1 MAWILLRNYRRKI
14 LKKRVTLFA
23 PLSVTIAN
31 RETYLLFL
39 HMRRESLL
47 KKYIGIL
54 VLWVAMAAMAQE
66 SVPDSLAPA
75 GIVFN
80 GVVQDSSFAA
90 GEKLNVEILESGEAL
105 QTTVG
110 TPFSIVLPEDTL
122 WNVCVT
128 NSDTSGAEKEKCY
141 ELIYTGTERSFSQA
155 LGEAFVNDSAAPSSA
170 DALPRPDSLAAE
182 VAQNDSASKESSPD
196 STKPAQEDVNV
207 DDLLAGGD
215 NAKVTELKK
224 VVVQLR
230 RRPKRKPGES
240 VVSAKSIKRM
250 PSLAEADVIK
260 SIQALPGVVASSDF
274 SSKIYVRGGAAD
286 QNLFLFDNAVVYS
299 PVHFFGLFSTFLV
312 EGIDDVQFYKSG
324 FPAQYGN
331 RLSSVLKMDGRA
343 GGQDTVDEWFSKS
356 SIKISTFAA
365 QLHTEGHQ
373 GPARWVV
380 AGRTTY
386 IGYMLD
392 LMNALDI
399 IELDLD
405 YEFTDVQ
412 GTFMYNFTD
421 DTRMKLSF
429 YVGKDRLSFDPLY
442 MDWGNVAIPLGIYHR
457 FNGDWDYNATLAFSE
472 FYQTMKIG
480 DLMSIEMFLYTFAGK
495 QWVNYRGV
503 SNHTFTVGYELE
515 FDHERYQEQ
524 MSTISVADVQEPFH
538 HVGYLQDAWKFA
550 PDYLLQYG
558 LRFNYQTAA
567 EHFGVEPRAS
577 LTINIDDDKTVELY
591 GGYYLQYLNSIVYT
605 DQETLNEFYY
615 PATTTTK
622 GKHIEPASSWLF
634 AAEYSQRG
642 IMDDYD
648 ATVGVYYKTQSNLN
662 TFVSVLDSNDET
674 TSDDFVLADGFG
686 TAEGYSFGYELS
698 LRKDKGW
705 WFGGINWS
713 QSISVMKT
721 DDGTKPYFPSWHQP
735 YALKMDLGINWRGPE
750 DALTRHPTQRDMYV
764 RSSVI
769 MKYSA
774 GMPISEYKG
783 YYMSQDM
790 GHQQYSDEVVVL
802 PGSRN
807 GARQTDYFRIDV
819 KAIDIGRENK
829 WNFSWTI
836 INLTDHKN
844 MFYTFYDTSKNPPEK
859 TEITQFPFLPIML
872 SYEYYF

>member
-1 MAWILLRNYRRKI
+1 
-14 LKKRVTLFA
+14 
-23 PLSVTIAN
+23 
-31 RETYLLFL
+31 
-39 HMRRESLL
+39 MRFLL
-47 KKYIGIL
+47 KVYLFIALIAAL
-54 VLWVAMAAMAQE
+54 AVASFAQE
-66 SVPDSLAPA
+66 TAPDSLASDSLAPK
-75 GIVFN
+75 GILFN
-80 GVVQDSSFAA
+80 GVVQDSSFAE

-122 WNVCVT
+122 WNICVT
-128 NSDTSGAEKEKCY
+128 NSDTAGAEKEKCY
-141 ELIYTGTERSFSQA
+141 ELKYIGAERQFSQA
-155 LGEAFVNDSAAPSSA
+155 LGEAFVDDASMDSVATAGLQNDGSNAVSH
-170 DALPRPDSLAAE
+170 
-182 VAQNDSASKESSPD
+182 DSASVIAQDGHPGAQRRDPEQSASDSSD
-196 STKPAQEDVNV
+196 STKEDVNV
-207 DDLLAGGD
+207 DALLAAGD
-215 NAKVTELKK
+215 NSRVTELKK

-250 PSLAEADVIK
+250 PGLAEADVIK

-365 QLHTEGHQ
+365 QVHTEGHQ
-373 GPARWVV
+373 GPVRWIF

-386 IGYMLD
+386 IGYVLDFCNYIGLLD
-392 LMNALDI
+392 LS
-399 IELDLD
+399 LD
-405 YEFTDVQ
+405 YEFTDLQ
-412 GTFMYNFTD
+412 GTMMYDFSN
-421 DTRMKLSF
+421 DTRFKFS
-429 YVGKDRLSFDPLY
+429 YYIGKDRLSFDPLY
-442 MDWGNVAIPLGIYHR
+442 MDWGNVAIPFGIYHR

-480 DLMSIEMFLYTFAGK
+480 ELMSIEMYLYTFAGK
-495 QWVNYRGV
+495 QWLNYRGI
-503 SNHTFTVGYELE
+503 SNHTLTLGYELE
-515 FDHERYQEQ
+515 YDYERYQEA
-524 MSTISVADVQEPFH
+524 MASISIADIQKPFH
-538 HVGYLQDAWKFA
+538 HVAYVQDAWKLA

-577 LTINIDDDKTVELY
+577 LTVNLDDSKTLEFY

-622 GKHIEPASSWLF
+622 GTHIDPASSWLF

-642 IMDDYD
+642 ILDDYD
-648 ATVGVYYKTQSNLN
+648 ATVGVYYKTQNNLN
-662 TFVSVLDSNDET
+662 TFVMQLDSNEET
-674 TSDDFVLADGFG
+674 TSSDFVMADHFG
-686 TAEGYSFGYELS
+686 TADGYSLGYELS

-713 QSISVMKT
+713 QSISVMRT
-721 DDGTKPYFPSWHQP
+721 NDGTKPYYPSWHQP
-735 YALKMDLGINWRGPE
+735 YALKMDMGINWSGGE
-750 DALTRHPTQRDMYV
+750 DALRKHKKKGRYF

-783 YYMSQDM
+783 YYMSQEL

-807 GARQTDYFRIDV
+807 AGRQSDYFRIDV
-819 KAIDIGRENK
+819 KAIDVGREDS

-836 INLTDHKN
+836 INLTDHEN

-872 SYEYYF
+872 SFEMYF

>member
-1 MAWILLRNYRRKI
+1 M
-14 LKKRVTLFA
+14 KKLIGLIV
-23 PLSVTIAN
+23 
-31 RETYLLFL
+31 FL
-39 HMRRESLL
+39 A
-47 KKYIGIL
+47 
-54 VLWVAMAAMAQE
+54 AMAAMAQE
-66 SVPDSLAPA
+66 SAPDSLAPA

-128 NSDTSGAEKEKCY
+128 NSDTAGAEKEKCY
-141 ELIYTGTERSFSQA
+141 ELVYTGSERSFSQA
-155 LGEAFVNDSAAPSSA
+155 LGEAFAEDSIAPDGRSRMTTAENVTQEPQGGDSVQGGFADSSALRQAQGPDSA
-170 DALPRPDSLAAE
+170 
-182 VAQNDSASKESSPD
+182 NK
-196 STKPAQEDVNV
+196 DVNV
-207 DDLLAGGD
+207 DELLAGGD

-230 RRPKRKPGES
+230 KRPKRKPGES

-365 QLHTEGHQ
+365 QAHTEGHK

-392 LMNALDI
+392 LMNYFDI
-399 IELDLD
+399 IDLNLD

-480 DLMSIEMFLYTFAGK
+480 ELMSIEMFLYTFAGK
-495 QWVNYRGV
+495 QWVNYRGIP
-503 SNHTFTVGYELE
+503 NHTLTVGYELE
-515 FDHERYQEQ
+515 YDYERYREQ
-524 MSTISVADVQEPFH
+524 MSTISVVDIQEPFH

-577 LTINIDDDKTVELY
+577 LTVNIDDDKTVELY

-622 GKHIEPASSWLF
+622 GRHIKPASSWLF

-642 IMDDYD
+642 ILEDYD

-662 TFVSVLDSNDET
+662 TFQAVLDSNEET
-674 TSDDFVLADGFG
+674 TSDDFVVADGFG

-750 DALTRHPTQRDMYV
+750 DALTRHPTQKDMYI
-764 RSSVI
+764 RTSVL

-783 YYMSQDM
+783 YYVSQDI
-790 GHQQYSDEVVVL
+790 GHQQYTDETVVL

-807 GARQTDYFRIDV
+807 GARQTDYFRVDV
-819 KAIDIGRENK
+819 KVIDIGRENK
-829 WNFSWTI
+829 WNFSWTF
-836 INLTDHKN
+836 INVTDHKN

>member
-1 MAWILLRNYRRKI
+1 MKVY
-14 LKKRVTLFA
+14 LF
-23 PLSVTIAN
+23 IA
-31 RETYLLFL
+31 LIAALA
-39 HMRRESLL
+39 
-47 KKYIGIL
+47 
-54 VLWVAMAAMAQE
+54 VASFAQE
-66 SVPDSLAPA
+66 TAPDSLASDSLAPK
-75 GIVFN
+75 GILFN
-80 GVVQDSSFAA
+80 GVVLDSSFAA
-90 GEKLNVEILESGEAL
+90 DEKLNVEILESGEAL

-122 WNVCVT
+122 WNICVT
-128 NSDTSGAEKEKCY
+128 NSDTAGAEKEKCY
-141 ELIYTGTERSFSQA
+141 ELKYIGAERQFSQA
-155 LGEAFVNDSAAPSSA
+155 LGEAFVYDASMDSVAPAGLQNDGSNAVSH
-170 DALPRPDSLAAE
+170 
-182 VAQNDSASKESSPD
+182 DSASVIAQDGHPGAQRRDPEQSASDSSD
-196 STKPAQEDVNV
+196 STKEDVNV
-207 DDLLAGGD
+207 DALLAAGD
-215 NAKVTELKK
+215 NSHVTELKK

-250 PSLAEADVIK
+250 PGLAEADVIK

-365 QLHTEGHQ
+365 QVHTEGHQ
-373 GPARWVV
+373 GPVRWIF

-386 IGYMLD
+386 IGYVLDFCNYIGLLD
-392 LMNALDI
+392 LS
-399 IELDLD
+399 LD
-405 YEFTDVQ
+405 YEFTDLQ
-412 GTFMYNFTD
+412 GTMMYDFSK
-421 DTRMKLSF
+421 DTRFKFS
-429 YVGKDRLSFDPLY
+429 YYIGKDRLSFDPLY
-442 MDWGNVAIPLGIYHR
+442 MDWGNIAIPLGIYHR

-480 DLMSIEMFLYTFAGK
+480 ELMSIEMYLYTFAGK
-495 QWVNYRGV
+495 QWLNYRGIP
-503 SNHTFTVGYELE
+503 NHTLTLGYELE
-515 FDHERYQEQ
+515 YDYERYQEA
-524 MSTISVADVQEPFH
+524 MASISIADIQKPFH
-538 HVGYLQDAWKFA
+538 HVAYVQDAWKLA

-558 LRFNYQTAA
+558 FRFNYQTAA

-577 LTINIDDDKTVELY
+577 LTVNLDDSKTLEFY

-622 GKHIEPASSWLF
+622 GTHIDPASSWLF

-642 IMDDYD
+642 ILDDYD
-648 ATVGVYYKTQSNLN
+648 ATVGVYYKTQNNLN
-662 TFVSVLDSNDET
+662 TFVMQLDSNEET
-674 TSDDFVLADGFG
+674 TSSDFVMADHFG
-686 TAEGYSFGYELS
+686 TADGYSLGYELS

-713 QSISVMKT
+713 QSISVMRT
-721 DDGTKPYFPSWHQP
+721 NDGTKPYYPSWHQP
-735 YALKMDLGINWRGPE
+735 YALKMDMGINWSGGE
-750 DALTRHPTQRDMYV
+750 DALRKHKKKGRYF

-783 YYMSQDM
+783 YYMSQEL

-807 GARQTDYFRIDV
+807 AGRQSDYFRIDV
-819 KAIDIGRENK
+819 KAIDVGREDS

-836 INLTDHKN
+836 INLTDHEN

-872 SYEYYF
+872 SFEMYF

>member
-1 MAWILLRNYRRKI
+1 M
-14 LKKRVTLFA
+14 
-23 PLSVTIAN
+23 LSV
-31 RETYLLFL
+31 
-39 HMRRESLL
+39 
-47 KKYIGIL
+47 
-54 VLWVAMAAMAQE
+54 AAVAQE
-66 SVPDSLAPA
+66 PVPDSLAPQ
-75 GIVFN
+75 GITFN
-80 GVVQDSSFAA
+80 GIVQDSSFAP

-110 TPFSIVLPEDTL
+110 TPFSILLPEDTL

-128 NSDTSGAEKEKCY
+128 NSDTAGAEKEKCY
-141 ELIYTGTERSFSQA
+141 ELKYIGAERSFSQA
-155 LGEAFVNDSAAPSSA
+155 LGEAF
-170 DALPRPDSLAAE
+170 AE
-182 VAQNDSASKESSPD
+182 PD
-196 STKPAQEDVNV
+196 STVEGVVPQDSSAVILSGAQAESKDLAPDSSAVEGSDSTKQDVNV
-207 DDLLAGGD
+207 DALLAGGD

-373 GPARWVV
+373 GPARWVL

-399 IELDLD
+399 IDLSLD
-405 YEFTDVQ
+405 YEFTDLQ

-442 MDWGNVAIPLGIYHR
+442 MDWGNVAIPLGFYHR

-472 FYQTMKIG
+472 FYQTMKVS
-480 DLMSIEMFLYTFAGK
+480 DLMSIEMYLYTFAGK
-495 QWVNYRGV
+495 QWVNYRGIP
-503 SNHTFTVGYELE
+503 NHTLTAGYELE
-515 FDHERYQEQ
+515 YDYERYGEQ
-524 MSTISVADVQEPFH
+524 MSTLSIADIQKPFH
-538 HVGYLQDAWKFA
+538 HVGYLQDAWKLA

-577 LTINIDDDKTVELY
+577 LSVNIDDDKTVEFY

-622 GKHIEPASSWLF
+622 GKHIKPASSWLF

-642 IMDDYD
+642 IMEDYD

-662 TFVSVLDSNDET
+662 TFVAVLDSNEET
-674 TSDDFVLADGFG
+674 ASDDFVVADGFG

-713 QSISVMKT
+713 QSISVMKV

-750 DALTRHPTQRDMYV
+750 DALTVHPTQKDMYV

-774 GMPISEYKG
+774 GMPMSEYKG
-783 YYMSQDM
+783 YYISEHL
-790 GHQQYSDEVVVL
+790 GHQEYSDETVVV

-819 KAIDIGRENK
+819 KAIDIGREGK

-836 INLTDHKN
+836 INLTDHEN
-844 MFYTFYDTSKNPPEK
+844 MFFTFYDTGKNPPEK

>member
-1 MAWILLRNYRRKI
+1 MKVYISIILFL
-14 LKKRVTLFA
+14 A
-23 PLSVTIAN
+23 TIA
-31 RETYLLFL
+31 F
-39 HMRRESLL
+39 
-47 KKYIGIL
+47 
-54 VLWVAMAAMAQE
+54 AQE
-66 SVPDSLAPA
+66 AGSPDAAAGDSAQVA

-110 TPFSIVLPEDTL
+110 EPFQVVLPEDTL

-141 ELIYTGTERSFSQA
+141 ELKYVGTERAFSQT
-155 LGEAFVNDSAAPSSA
+155 LGDAFAEEGESLPLASAADTASATPSPVLSNA
-170 DALPRPDSLAAE
+170 EASGDTPQRPDSAGKD
-182 VAQNDSASKESSPD
+182 VA
-196 STKPAQEDVNV
+196 AQEPEKDVNV
-207 DDLLAGGD
+207 DDLLSGGD
-215 NAKVTELKK
+215 NNKVTELKK

-230 RRPKRKPGES
+230 KRPKRKPGES

-250 PSLAEADVIK
+250 PGLAEADVIK
-260 SIQALPGVVASSDF
+260 SVQALPGVVASSDF

-365 QLHTEGHQ
+365 QAHTEGHK
-373 GPARWVV
+373 GRARWVL

-399 IELDLD
+399 VDLDLD
-405 YEFTDVQ
+405 YEFTDLQ
-412 GTFMYNFTD
+412 GTLMYDVTK
-421 DTRMKLSF
+421 DTRLKFSF

-442 MDWGNVAIPLGIYHR
+442 MDWGNVAIPINITHR
-457 FNGDWDYNATLAFSE
+457 IDGNWDYNATLSFSE
-472 FYQTMKIG
+472 FYQTMKIS
-480 DLMSIEMFLYTFAGK
+480 DLMSIEMYLYTFAGK
-495 QWVNYRGV
+495 QWVNYRGIP
-503 SNHTFTVGYELE
+503 NHTLTVGYELE
-515 FDHERYQEQ
+515 FDHERYEEA
-524 MSTISVADVQEPFH
+524 MASISIADIQEPFH
-538 HVGYLQDAWKFA
+538 HVGYLQDAWKIS
-550 PDYLLQYG
+550 PDLLLQYG
-558 LRFNYQTAA
+558 MRFNYQTAA
-567 EHFGVEPRAS
+567 EHFGAEPRTS

-622 GKHIEPASSWLF
+622 GKRTKPASSWLF

-642 IMDDYD
+642 IFDEYD
-648 ATVGVYYKTQSNLN
+648 ATVGVYYKTQDNLN
-662 TFVSVLDSNDET
+662 TFVTVLDSNEET
-674 TSDDFVLADGFG
+674 TSDDFVVADGFG
-686 TAEGYSFGYELS
+686 TASAYSMGYELS

-713 QSISVMKT
+713 QSLSVMRT
-721 DDGTKPYFPSWHQP
+721 DDGSKAYHPSWHQP
-735 YALKMDLGINWRGPE
+735 YAIKMDLGLNWRGPD
-750 DALTRHPTQRDMYV
+750 DALSQHPTQKDMYL
-764 RSSVI
+764 RSSVVL
-769 MKYSA
+769 KYSA
-774 GMPISEYKG
+774 GMPITEYKG
-783 YYMSQDM
+783 YYVSQEI
-790 GHQQYSDEVVVL
+790 GHQQYDDRIIVV

-807 GARQTDYFRIDV
+807 TGRQTDYFRVDV
-819 KAIDIGRENK
+819 KAIDVGREGK

-836 INLTDHKN
+836 INLTGHDN

-859 TEITQFPFLPIML
+859 TTISQFPFLPVML
-872 SYEYYF
+872 NYEYYF

>member
-1 MAWILLRNYRRKI
+1 M
-14 LKKRVTLFA
+14 
-23 PLSVTIAN
+23 LSV
-31 RETYLLFL
+31 
-39 HMRRESLL
+39 
-47 KKYIGIL
+47 
-54 VLWVAMAAMAQE
+54 AAVAQE
-66 SVPDSLAPA
+66 PVPDSLAPQ
-75 GIVFN
+75 GITFN
-80 GVVQDSSFAA
+80 GIVQDSSFAP

-110 TPFSIVLPEDTL
+110 TPFSVVLPEDTL

-128 NSDTSGAEKEKCY
+128 NSDTAGAEKEKCY
-141 ELIYTGTERSFSQA
+141 ELKYIGAERSFSQA
-155 LGEAFVNDSAAPSSA
+155 LGEAFAEPDSIVEGAVPKDSSAVILSEAQAESKDLAPDSSAAEGS
-170 DALPRPDSLAAE
+170 
-182 VAQNDSASKESSPD
+182 D
-196 STKPAQEDVNV
+196 STKQDVDV
-207 DDLLAGGD
+207 DALLAGGD

-399 IELDLD
+399 IDLSLD
-405 YEFTDVQ
+405 YEFTDLQ
-412 GTFMYNFTD
+412 GTFMYDFSD
-421 DTRMKLSF
+421 DTRMKLSY

-442 MDWGNVAIPLGIYHR
+442 MDWGNVAIPLGFYHR

-472 FYQTMKIG
+472 FYQTMKVS
-480 DLMSIEMFLYTFAGK
+480 DLMSIEMYLYTFAGK
-495 QWVNYRGV
+495 QWVNYRGIP
-503 SNHTFTVGYELE
+503 NHTLTAGYELE
-515 FDHERYQEQ
+515 YDYERYGEQ
-524 MSTISVADVQEPFH
+524 MSTLSIADIQKPFH
-538 HVGYLQDAWKFA
+538 HVGYLQDAWKLA

-577 LTINIDDDKTVELY
+577 LSVNIDDDKTVEFY

-622 GKHIEPASSWLF
+622 GKHIKPASSWLF

-642 IMDDYD
+642 IMEDYD

-662 TFVSVLDSNDET
+662 TFVAVLDSNEET
-674 TSDDFVLADGFG
+674 ASDDFVVADGFG

-713 QSISVMKT
+713 QSISVMKV

-750 DALTRHPTQRDMYV
+750 DALTVHPTQKDMYV

-774 GMPISEYKG
+774 GMPMSEYKG
-783 YYMSQDM
+783 YYISEHL
-790 GHQQYSDEVVVL
+790 GHQEYSDETVVV

-819 KAIDIGRENK
+819 KAIDIGREGK

-836 INLTDHKN
+836 INLTDHEN
-844 MFYTFYDTSKNPPEK
+844 MFFTFYDTGKNPPEK

>member
-1 MAWILLRNYRRKI
+1 MKREIFLKFYTIL
-14 LKKRVTLFA
+14 
-23 PLSVTIAN
+23 IA
-31 RETYLLFL
+31 LLL
-39 HMRRESLL
+39 TT
-47 KKYIGIL
+47 
-54 VLWVAMAAMAQE
+54 AAFAQE
-66 SVPDSLAPA
+66 AADSAQVQ
-75 GIVFN
+75 GVIFN
-80 GVVQDSSFAA
+80 GVVQDSAFAA

-110 TPFSIVLPEDTL
+110 TPFTIVLPEDTL

-128 NSDTSGAEKEKCY
+128 NSDTAGAEKERCY
-141 ELIYTGTERSFSQA
+141 ELVYTGTERSFSQV
-155 LGEAFVNDSAAPSSA
+155 LGDAFAEPDSSNKGEGESIPLASAADSASATPSSG
-170 DALPRPDSLAAE
+170 DTPQRPDSSGTNTAPEKDVDVDALLAAGNNE
-182 VAQNDSASKESSPD
+182 
-196 STKPAQEDVNV
+196 
-207 DDLLAGGD
+207 
-215 NAKVTELKK
+215 KVTELKK

-230 RRPKRKPGES
+230 KRPKRKPGES

-250 PSLAEADVIK
+250 PGLAEADVIK

-343 GGQDTVDEWFSKS
+343 GGQDTVEEWFSKS
-356 SIKISTFAA
+356 SIKVSTFAA
-365 QLHTEGHQ
+365 QLHTEGHK

-392 LMNALDI
+392 LFNAIGLLD
-399 IELDLD
+399 LALD
-405 YEFTDVQ
+405 YEFTDLQ
-412 GTFMYNFTD
+412 GTFMYNFTE
-421 DTRMKLSF
+421 DTRFKFSF

-442 MDWGNVAIPLGIYHR
+442 MDWGNVAIPVNITHR
-457 FNGDWDYNATLAFSE
+457 INGDWDYNATLAYSK
-472 FYQTMKIG
+472 FYQTMEVG

-495 QWVNYRGV
+495 QWVNYRGID
-503 SNHTFTVGYELE
+503 NHTFTAGYELE
-515 FDHERYQEQ
+515 YDYERYQEQ
-524 MSTISVADVQEPFH
+524 MSSMKIADIQKAFH
-538 HVGYLQDAWKFA
+538 HVAYVQDAWKA
-550 PDYLLQYG
+550 TPDLLLQYG
-558 LRFNYQTAA
+558 MRFNYQTAA

-577 LTINIDDDKTVELY
+577 LTLNIDDTKSVEIY

-622 GKHIEPASSWLF
+622 GRHIKPASSWLL
-634 AAEYSQRG
+634 AAEYSHRELFEG
-642 IMDDYD
+642 YD
-648 ATVGVYYKTQSNLN
+648 ATVGVYYKTQNNLN
-662 TFVSVLDSNDET
+662 TFQAVLDSNEET
-674 TSDDFVLADGFG
+674 ASKDFVVADGFG

-698 LRKDKGW
+698 LRKNKGW

-713 QSISVMKT
+713 QGVSVLKT
-721 DDGTKPYFPSWHQP
+721 NDGTKPYFPSWHQP
-735 YALKMDLGINWRGPE
+735 YALKLDLGINWKGDE
-750 DALTRHPTQRDMYV
+750 DALWKHEVKGRYV
-764 RSSVI
+764 RSSLAL
-769 MKYSA
+769 KYSA

-783 YYMSQDM
+783 YYYPQELGNQEYTDKIT
-790 GHQQYSDEVVVL
+790 VV

-807 GARQTDYFRIDV
+807 AGRQTDYFRIDV
-819 KAIDIGRENK
+819 KALDIGREGK

-836 INLTDHKN
+836 INLTDHEN

-859 TEITQFPFLPIML
+859 TSISQFPYLPIML
-872 SYEYYF
+872 NYEYYF

>member
-1 MAWILLRNYRRKI
+1 MKFQICIIVLLAAI
-14 LKKRVTLFA
+14 
-23 PLSVTIAN
+23 
-31 RETYLLFL
+31 
-39 HMRRESLL
+39 
-47 KKYIGIL
+47 
-54 VLWVAMAAMAQE
+54 AAMAQE
-66 SVPDSLAPA
+66 TASVSLALDTLAPK

-80 GVVQDSSFAA
+80 GVVLDSSFAA
-90 GEKLNVEILESGEAL
+90 DEKLNVEILESGEAL

-110 TPFSIVLPEDTL
+110 TPFSVVLPEDTL

-128 NSDTSGAEKEKCY
+128 NSDTAGAEKEKCY
-141 ELIYTGTERSFSQA
+141 ELKYIGAERQFSQA
-155 LGEAFVNDSAAPSSA
+155 LGEAFVDDASMDSVAPAGLQNDGSNAVSH
-170 DALPRPDSLAAE
+170 
-182 VAQNDSASKESSPD
+182 DSASVIAQDGHPGAQRRDPEQSASDSSD
-196 STKPAQEDVNV
+196 CTKEDVNV
-207 DDLLAGGD
+207 AALLAEGD
-215 NAKVTELKK
+215 NSRVTELKK

-250 PSLAEADVIK
+250 PGLAEADVIK

-365 QLHTEGHQ
+365 QVHTEGHQ
-373 GPARWVV
+373 GPVRWIF

-386 IGYMLD
+386 IGYVLDFCNYIGLLD
-392 LMNALDI
+392 LS
-399 IELDLD
+399 LD
-405 YEFTDVQ
+405 YEFTDLQ
-412 GTFMYNFTD
+412 GTMMYDFSK
-421 DTRMKLSF
+421 DTRFKFS
-429 YVGKDRLSFDPLY
+429 YYIGKDRLSFDPLY
-442 MDWGNVAIPLGIYHR
+442 MDWGNIAIPFGIYHR

-480 DLMSIEMFLYTFAGK
+480 ELMSIEMYLYTFAGK
-495 QWVNYRGV
+495 QWLNYRGIP
-503 SNHTFTVGYELE
+503 NHMLTLGYELE
-515 FDHERYQEQ
+515 YDYERYQEA
-524 MSTISVADVQEPFH
+524 MASISIADIQKPFH
-538 HVGYLQDAWKFA
+538 HVAYVQDAWKLA

-577 LTINIDDDKTVELY
+577 LTVNLDDSKTLEFY

-622 GKHIEPASSWLF
+622 GTHIDPASSWLF

-642 IMDDYD
+642 ILDDYD
-648 ATVGVYYKTQSNLN
+648 ATVGVYYKTQNNLN
-662 TFVSVLDSNDET
+662 TFVMQLDSNEET
-674 TSDDFVLADGFG
+674 TSSDFVMADYFG
-686 TAEGYSFGYELS
+686 TADGYSLGYELS

-713 QSISVMKT
+713 QSISVMRT
-721 DDGTKPYFPSWHQP
+721 NDGSKPYYPSWHQP
-735 YALKMDLGINWRGPE
+735 YALKMDMGINWSGGE
-750 DALTRHPTQRDMYV
+750 DALRKHKKKGRYF

-783 YYMSQDM
+783 YYMSQEL

-807 GARQTDYFRIDV
+807 AGRQSDYFRIDV
-819 KAIDIGRENK
+819 KAIDVGREDS

-836 INLTDHKN
+836 INLTNHEN

-872 SYEYYF
+872 SFEMYF

>member
-1 MAWILLRNYRRKI
+1 MKFQICIIVLLAAI
-14 LKKRVTLFA
+14 
-23 PLSVTIAN
+23 
-31 RETYLLFL
+31 
-39 HMRRESLL
+39 
-47 KKYIGIL
+47 
-54 VLWVAMAAMAQE
+54 AAMAQE
-66 SVPDSLAPA
+66 TASVSLALDTLAPK

-80 GVVQDSSFAA
+80 GVVLDSSFAA
-90 GEKLNVEILESGEAL
+90 DEKLNVEILESGEAL

-110 TPFSIVLPEDTL
+110 TPFSVVLPEDTL

-128 NSDTSGAEKEKCY
+128 NSDTAGAEKEKCY
-141 ELIYTGTERSFSQA
+141 ELKYIGAERQFSQA
-155 LGEAFVNDSAAPSSA
+155 LGEAFVDDASMDSVAPAGFQNDGSNAVSH
-170 DALPRPDSLAAE
+170 
-182 VAQNDSASKESSPD
+182 DSASVIAQDGHPGAQRRDPEQSASDSSD
-196 STKPAQEDVNV
+196 CTKEDVNV
-207 DDLLAGGD
+207 AALLAEGD
-215 NAKVTELKK
+215 NSRVTELKK
-224 VVVQLR
+224 VVVLLR

-250 PSLAEADVIK
+250 PGLAEADVIK

-365 QLHTEGHQ
+365 QVHTEGHQ
-373 GPARWVV
+373 GAVRWIF

-386 IGYMLD
+386 IGYVLDFCNYIGLLD
-392 LMNALDI
+392 LS
-399 IELDLD
+399 LD
-405 YEFTDVQ
+405 YEFTDLQ
-412 GTFMYNFTD
+412 GTMMYDFSK
-421 DTRMKLSF
+421 DTRFKFS
-429 YVGKDRLSFDPLY
+429 YYIGKDRLTFDPLY
-442 MDWGNVAIPLGIYHR
+442 MDWGNIAIPFGIYHR

-480 DLMSIEMFLYTFAGK
+480 ELMSIEMYLYTFAGK
-495 QWVNYRGV
+495 QWLNYGGIP
-503 SNHTFTVGYELE
+503 NHTLTLGYELE
-515 FDHERYQEQ
+515 YDYERYQEA
-524 MSTISVADVQEPFH
+524 MASISIADIQKPFH
-538 HVGYLQDAWKFA
+538 HVAYVQDAWKLA

-577 LTINIDDDKTVELY
+577 LTVNLDDSKTLEFY

-622 GKHIEPASSWLF
+622 GTHIDPASSWLF

-642 IMDDYD
+642 ILDDYD
-648 ATVGVYYKTQSNLN
+648 ATVGVYYKTQNNLN
-662 TFVSVLDSNDET
+662 TFVMQLDSNEET
-674 TSDDFVLADGFG
+674 TSSDFVMADYFG
-686 TAEGYSFGYELS
+686 TADGYSLGYELS

-713 QSISVMKT
+713 QSISVMRT
-721 DDGTKPYFPSWHQP
+721 NDGSKPYYPSWHQP
-735 YALKMDLGINWRGPE
+735 YALKMDMGINWSGGE
-750 DALTRHPTQRDMYV
+750 DALRKHKKKGRYF

-783 YYMSQDM
+783 YYMSQEL

-807 GARQTDYFRIDV
+807 AGRQSDYFRIDV
-819 KAIDIGRENK
+819 KAIDVGREDS

-836 INLTDHKN
+836 INLTNHEN

-872 SYEYYF
+872 SFEMYF

>member
-1 MAWILLRNYRRKI
+1 MKRYIEIFALL
-14 LKKRVTLFA
+14 LA
-23 PLSVTIAN
+23 MLSV
-31 RETYLLFL
+31 
-39 HMRRESLL
+39 
-47 KKYIGIL
+47 
-54 VLWVAMAAMAQE
+54 VAVAQE
-66 SVPDSLAPA
+66 PVPDSLAPQ
-75 GIVFN
+75 GITFN
-80 GVVQDSSFAA
+80 GIVQDSSFAP

-128 NSDTSGAEKEKCY
+128 NSDTAGAEKEKCY

-155 LGEAFVNDSAAPSSA
+155 LGEAFAEPDSGSIAANDSAGAVPGGSAGVAAGEAKQSTANDSIADSDSAAAPEKDVDV
-170 DALPRPDSLAAE
+170 DALLAA
-182 VAQNDSASKESSPD
+182 
-196 STKPAQEDVNV
+196 
-207 DDLLAGGD
+207 GG
-215 NAKVTELKK
+215 NEKVTELKK

-230 RRPKRKPGES
+230 KRPKRKPGES

-260 SIQALPGVVASSDF
+260 SVQALPGVVASSDF

-356 SIKISTFAA
+356 SIKVSTFAA

-399 IELDLD
+399 IDLALD

-412 GTFMYNFTD
+412 GTFVYNFTN
-421 DTRMKLSF
+421 DTRLKFSF

-442 MDWGNVAIPLGIYHR
+442 MDWGNNAIPINFTHR
-457 FNGDWDYNATLAFSE
+457 INGDWDYNATLAFSE
-472 FYQTMKIG
+472 FFQTMKIS
-480 DLMSIEMFLYTFAGK
+480 DLMSIEMYLYTFAGK
-495 QWVNYRGV
+495 QWVNYRGID
-503 SNHTFTVGYELE
+503 NHTITMGYELE
-515 FDHERYQEQ
+515 YDYERYGEQ
-524 MSTISVADVQEPFH
+524 MSTVSIVDIQKPFH
-538 HVGYLQDAWKFA
+538 HVGYVQDAWKFA

-577 LTINIDDDKTVELY
+577 LTINVDDDKTVELY

-622 GKHIEPASSWLF
+622 GRHIKPASSWLL

-642 IMDDYD
+642 IVEDYD

-662 TFVSVLDSNDET
+662 TFVAVLDSNDET
-674 TSDDFVLADGFG
+674 TSEDFVIADGFG

-735 YALKMDLGINWRGPE
+735 YALKMDLGLNWRGPE
-750 DALTRHPTQRDMYV
+750 DALSRHPTQKDMYI

-783 YYMSQDM
+783 YYMTEELGGQRYTD
-790 GHQQYSDEVVVL
+790 DIVVL

-807 GARQTDYFRIDV
+807 AARQTDYFRIDV
-819 KAIDIGRENK
+819 KAIDVGREGK

-859 TEITQFPFLPIML
+859 TEITQFPFMPIMIN
-872 SYEYYF
+872 YEYYF

>member
-1 MAWILLRNYRRKI
+1 MKLQICIIVMLAAI
-14 LKKRVTLFA
+14 
-23 PLSVTIAN
+23 
-31 RETYLLFL
+31 
-39 HMRRESLL
+39 
-47 KKYIGIL
+47 
-54 VLWVAMAAMAQE
+54 AAMAQE
-66 SVPDSLAPA
+66 TASDSLAPDSLAPK

-80 GVVQDSSFAA
+80 GVVLDSSFAA
-90 GEKLNVEILESGEAL
+90 DEKLNVEILESGEAL

-110 TPFSIVLPEDTL
+110 KSFSVVLPEDTL
-122 WNVCVT
+122 WNICVT
-128 NSDTSGAEKEKCY
+128 NSDTAGAEKEKCY
-141 ELIYTGTERSFSQA
+141 ELKYIGAERAFSQA
-155 LGEAFVNDSAAPSSA
+155 LGEAFVEDEKKEGDGHPLAAAVDTASATPSSG
-170 DALPRPDSLAAE
+170 DTPQRPDSTNVIARNGSDEAISSS
-182 VAQNDSASKESSPD
+182 DSSD
-196 STKPAQEDVNV
+196 STKHDVDV
-207 DDLLAGGD
+207 DALLAAGD

-250 PSLAEADVIK
+250 PGLAEADVIK

-343 GGQDTVDEWFSKS
+343 GGQDTVNEWFSKS

-373 GPARWVV
+373 GPARWVF

-386 IGYMLD
+386 IGYVLD
-392 LMNALDI
+392 LCNAIGLLD
-399 IELDLD
+399 LNLD
-405 YEFTDVQ
+405 YEFTDLQ
-412 GTFMYNFTD
+412 GTVMYNFTD
-421 DTRMKLSF
+421 DTRMKFS
-429 YVGKDRLSFDPLY
+429 YYIGKDRLSFDPLY
-442 MDWGNVAIPLGIYHR
+442 MDWGNIAIPLGFYHR

-480 DLMSIEMFLYTFAGK
+480 ELMSIEMYLYTFAGK
-495 QWVNYRGV
+495 QWLNFRGI
-503 SNHTFTVGYELE
+503 SNHTFTFGYELE
-515 FDHERYQEQ
+515 YDYERYQEQ
-524 MSTISVADVQEPFH
+524 MSTVSAADIQKPFH
-538 HVGYLQDAWKFA
+538 HVGYVQDAWKFA

-577 LTINIDDDKTVELY
+577 LTINLDDEKTLEFY

-615 PATTTTK
+615 PATKTTK
-622 GKHIEPASSWLF
+622 GTQIDPASSWLL

-642 IMDDYD
+642 IFEDYD
-648 ATVGVYYKTQSNLN
+648 ATVGVYYKTQNNLN
-662 TFVSVLDSNDET
+662 TFVVELDSNDET
-674 TSDDFVLADGFG
+674 TSDDFVMADYFG
-686 TAEGYSFGYELS
+686 RAEGYSFGYELS
-698 LRKDKGW
+698 LRKDRGW

-713 QSISVMKT
+713 QSISVMKS
-721 DDGTKPYFPSWHQP
+721 DDGTRPYYPSWHQP
-735 YALKMDLGINWRGPE
+735 YALKLDAGINWKGDENARRKHKIPG
-750 DALTRHPTQRDMYV
+750 RYF
-764 RSSVI
+764 RSSI
-769 MKYSA
+769 ILKYSA

-783 YYMSQDM
+783 YYFSQEL
-790 GHQQYSDEVVVL
+790 GHQEFSDQIVVL

-807 GARQTDYFRIDV
+807 AGRQTDYFRIDV
-819 KAIDIGRENK
+819 KPIDIGREDK

-836 INLTDHKN
+836 INLTDHEN

-859 TEITQFPFLPIML
+859 TEVTQFPFLPIML
-872 SYEYYF
+872 NFEYYF

>member
-1 MAWILLRNYRRKI
+1 MKVCSYIFFLL
-14 LKKRVTLFA
+14 TL
-23 PLSVTIAN
+23 
-31 RETYLLFL
+31 
-39 HMRRESLL
+39 
-47 KKYIGIL
+47 
-54 VLWVAMAAMAQE
+54 MAASLAFAQE
-66 SVPDSLAPA
+66 PGVASGAAAADSAKVQ

-80 GVVQDSSFAA
+80 GVVQDSSFAP

-110 TPFSIVLPEDTL
+110 TPFSVVLPEDTL
-122 WNVCVT
+122 WNICVT
-128 NSDTSGAEKEKCY
+128 NSDTAGAEKEKCY
-141 ELIYTGTERSFSQA
+141 ELKYVGAEGAFSQA
-155 LGEAFVNDSAAPSSA
+155 LGEAFVTGEGESLPLAPDSSSFRPPSRNLADSSATPSSG
-170 DALPRPDSLAAE
+170 DTPQRPDSG
-182 VAQNDSASKESSPD
+182 
-196 STKPAQEDVNV
+196 DVNV
-207 DDLLAGGD
+207 DELLAAGN

-230 RRPKRKPGES
+230 RRPKRSPGES

-312 EGIDDVQFYKSG
+312 EGIDDVKFYKSG

-392 LMNALDI
+392 FCRFIGLLD
-399 IELDLD
+399 LDLD
-405 YEFTDVQ
+405 YEFTDLQ
-412 GTFMYNFTD
+412 GTFVYNFTD
-421 DTRMKLSF
+421 DTRMKFSF

-442 MDWGNVAIPLGIYHR
+442 MDWGNVAVPINFYHR
-457 FNGDWDYNATLAFSE
+457 FNGDWDYNATLAYSE

-480 DLMSIEMFLYTFAGK
+480 DLMSIEMYLYSFAGK
-495 QWVNYRGV
+495 QWLNYRGID
-503 SNHTFTVGYELE
+503 NHTITFGYEVE
-515 FDHERYQEQ
+515 YYYERYQEKL
-524 MSTISVADVQEPFH
+524 STMTIADIQKPFH
-538 HVGYLQDAWKFA
+538 HVGYLQDAWKLT
-550 PDYLLQYG
+550 PDLLLQYG

-567 EHFGVEPRAS
+567 EHFGVEPRTS
-577 LTINIDDDKTVELY
+577 LTINLDRTKTLELY
-591 GGYYLQYLNSIVYT
+591 GGYYLQYLNSIIYT

-622 GKHIEPASSWLF
+622 GKHIEPASSWL
-634 AAEYSQRG
+634 AAIEYTQRE
-642 IMDDYD
+642 IFDDYD
-648 ATVGVYYKTQSNLN
+648 ATVGVYYKTQNNLN
-662 TFVSVLDSNDET
+662 TFVTQMDSTDEEE
-674 TSDDFVLADGFG
+674 SDEFVIADYFG
-686 TAEGYSFGYELS
+686 TAEAYSFGYELS

-705 WFGGINWS
+705 LFGGINWS
-713 QSISVMKT
+713 QSISVMRSN
-721 DDGTKPYFPSWHQP
+721 DGTKAYFPSWHQP
-735 YALKMDLGINWRGPE
+735 YAVKMDLGINWKGDE
-750 DALTRHPTQRDMYV
+750 DALWKHKVKGRYF
-764 RSSVI
+764 RSSV
-769 MKYSA
+769 MLKYSA

-783 YYMSQDM
+783 YYY
-790 GHQQYSDEVVVL
+790 GEELGNQQYQDDIVVL

-807 GARQTDYFRIDV
+807 AGRQTDYFRVDV
-819 KAIDIGRENK
+819 KLIDIGREDK

-836 INLTDHKN
+836 INLTDHEN

-859 TEITQFPFLPIML
+859 TSITQFPFLPIML

>member
-1 MAWILLRNYRRKI
+1 MKFQICIIVLLAAI
-14 LKKRVTLFA
+14 
-23 PLSVTIAN
+23 
-31 RETYLLFL
+31 
-39 HMRRESLL
+39 
-47 KKYIGIL
+47 
-54 VLWVAMAAMAQE
+54 AAMAQE
-66 SVPDSLAPA
+66 TASVSLALDTLAPK

-80 GVVQDSSFAA
+80 GVVLDSSFAA
-90 GEKLNVEILESGEAL
+90 DEKLNVEILESGEAL

-110 TPFSIVLPEDTL
+110 TPFSVVLPEDTL

-128 NSDTSGAEKEKCY
+128 NSDTAGAEKEKCY
-141 ELIYTGTERSFSQA
+141 ELKYIGAERQFSQA
-155 LGEAFVNDSAAPSSA
+155 LGEAFVDDASMDSVAPAGLQNDGSNAVSH
-170 DALPRPDSLAAE
+170 
-182 VAQNDSASKESSPD
+182 DSASVIAQDGHPGAQRRDPEQSASDSSD
-196 STKPAQEDVNV
+196 CTKEDVNV
-207 DDLLAGGD
+207 AALLAEGD
-215 NAKVTELKK
+215 NSRVTELKK

-250 PSLAEADVIK
+250 PGLAEADVIK

-365 QLHTEGHQ
+365 QVHTEGHQ
-373 GPARWVV
+373 GPVRWIF

-386 IGYMLD
+386 IGYVLDFCNYIGLLD
-392 LMNALDI
+392 LS
-399 IELDLD
+399 LD
-405 YEFTDVQ
+405 YEFTDLQ
-412 GTFMYNFTD
+412 GTMMYDFSK
-421 DTRMKLSF
+421 DTRFKFS
-429 YVGKDRLSFDPLY
+429 YYIGKDRLSFDPLY
-442 MDWGNVAIPLGIYHR
+442 MDWGNIAIPFGIYHR

-480 DLMSIEMFLYTFAGK
+480 ELMSIEMYLYTFAGK
-495 QWVNYRGV
+495 QWLNYRGIR
-503 SNHTFTVGYELE
+503 NHMLTLGYELE
-515 FDHERYQEQ
+515 YDYERYQEA
-524 MSTISVADVQEPFH
+524 MASISIADIQKPFH
-538 HVGYLQDAWKFA
+538 HVAYVQDAWKLA

-577 LTINIDDDKTVELY
+577 LTVNLDDSKTLEFY

-622 GKHIEPASSWLF
+622 ETHIDPASSWLF

-642 IMDDYD
+642 ILDDYD
-648 ATVGVYYKTQSNLN
+648 ATVGVYYKTQNNLN
-662 TFVSVLDSNDET
+662 TFVMQLDSNEET
-674 TSDDFVLADGFG
+674 TSSDFVMADHFG
-686 TAEGYSFGYELS
+686 TADGYSLGYELS

-713 QSISVMKT
+713 QSISVMRT
-721 DDGTKPYFPSWHQP
+721 NDGTKPYYPSWHQP
-735 YALKMDLGINWRGPE
+735 YALKMDMGINWSGGE
-750 DALTRHPTQRDMYV
+750 DALRKHKKKGRYF

-783 YYMSQDM
+783 YYMSQEL

-807 GARQTDYFRIDV
+807 AGRQSDYFRIDV
-819 KAIDIGRENK
+819 KAIDVGREDS

-836 INLTDHKN
+836 INLTNHEN

-872 SYEYYF
+872 SFEMYF

>member
-1 MAWILLRNYRRKI
+1 MKRYIEIFALL
-14 LKKRVTLFA
+14 LA
-23 PLSVTIAN
+23 MLSV
-31 RETYLLFL
+31 
-39 HMRRESLL
+39 
-47 KKYIGIL
+47 
-54 VLWVAMAAMAQE
+54 AAVAQE
-66 SVPDSLAPA
+66 PVPDSLAPQ
-75 GIVFN
+75 GITFN
-80 GVVQDSSFAA
+80 GIVQDSSFAS

-128 NSDTSGAEKEKCY
+128 NSDTAGAEKEKCY
-141 ELIYTGTERSFSQA
+141 ELKYVGAERSFSQA
-155 LGEAFVNDSAAPSSA
+155 LGEAFAEPDSIVEGEGLPLAAAVDSASATPSSGTVA
-170 DALPRPDSLAAE
+170 PQRPDSLAKDTL
-182 VAQNDSASKESSPD
+182 AQDSANK
-196 STKPAQEDVNV
+196 DVNV
-207 DDLLAGGD
+207 DALLAGGD

-343 GGQDTVDEWFSKS
+343 GGQDSVDEWFSKS

-392 LMNALDI
+392 LMNALDVI
-399 IELDLD
+399 DLALD

-442 MDWGNVAIPLGIYHR
+442 MDWGNVAIPLGFYHR

-472 FYQTMKIG
+472 FYQTMKVS
-480 DLMSIEMFLYTFAGK
+480 DLMSIEMYLYTFAGK
-495 QWVNYRGV
+495 QWVNYRGIP
-503 SNHTFTVGYELE
+503 NHTLTAGYELE
-515 FDHERYQEQ
+515 YDYERYGEQ
-524 MSTISVADVQEPFH
+524 MSTLSIADIQKPFH

-577 LTINIDDDKTVELY
+577 LSVNIDDDKTVEFY

-622 GKHIEPASSWLF
+622 GKHIKPASSWLF

-642 IMDDYD
+642 IMEDYD

-662 TFVSVLDSNDET
+662 TFVAVLDSNEET
-674 TSDDFVLADGFG
+674 ASDDFVVADGFG

-721 DDGTKPYFPSWHQP
+721 DDGSKPYFPSWHQP

-750 DALTRHPTQRDMYV
+750 DALTVHPTQKDMYV

-774 GMPISEYKG
+774 GMPMSEYKG
-783 YYMSQDM
+783 YYISEHL
-790 GHQQYSDEVVVL
+790 GHQEYSDETVVV

-844 MFYTFYDTSKNPPEK
+844 MFFTFYDTRKNPPEK
-859 TEITQFPFLPIML
+859 TEITQFPYLPIML

>member
-1 MAWILLRNYRRKI
+1 MKFQICIIVLLAAI
-14 LKKRVTLFA
+14 
-23 PLSVTIAN
+23 
-31 RETYLLFL
+31 
-39 HMRRESLL
+39 
-47 KKYIGIL
+47 
-54 VLWVAMAAMAQE
+54 AAMAQE
-66 SVPDSLAPA
+66 TASVSLALDTLAPK

-80 GVVQDSSFAA
+80 GVVLDSSFAA
-90 GEKLNVEILESGEAL
+90 DEKLNVEILESGEAL

-110 TPFSIVLPEDTL
+110 TPFSVVLPEDTL

-128 NSDTSGAEKEKCY
+128 NSDTAGAEKEKCY
-141 ELIYTGTERSFSQA
+141 ELKYIGAERQFSQA
-155 LGEAFVNDSAAPSSA
+155 LGEAFVDDASMDSVAPAGLQNDGSNAVSH
-170 DALPRPDSLAAE
+170 
-182 VAQNDSASKESSPD
+182 DSASVIAQDGHPGAQRRDPEQSASDSSD
-196 STKPAQEDVNV
+196 CTKEDVNV
-207 DDLLAGGD
+207 AALLAEGD
-215 NAKVTELKK
+215 NSRVTELKK
-224 VVVQLR
+224 VVVLLR

-250 PSLAEADVIK
+250 PGLAEADVIK

-365 QLHTEGHQ
+365 QVHTEGHQ
-373 GPARWVV
+373 GAVRWIF

-386 IGYMLD
+386 IGYVLDFCNYIGLLD
-392 LMNALDI
+392 LS
-399 IELDLD
+399 LD
-405 YEFTDVQ
+405 YEFTDLQ
-412 GTFMYNFTD
+412 GTMMYDFSK
-421 DTRMKLSF
+421 DTRFKFS
-429 YVGKDRLSFDPLY
+429 YYIGKDRLSFDPLY
-442 MDWGNVAIPLGIYHR
+442 MDWGNIAIPFGIYHR

-480 DLMSIEMFLYTFAGK
+480 ELMSIEMYLYTFAGK
-495 QWVNYRGV
+495 QWLNYRGIP
-503 SNHTFTVGYELE
+503 NHMLTLGYELE
-515 FDHERYQEQ
+515 YDYERYQEA
-524 MSTISVADVQEPFH
+524 MASISIADIQKPFH
-538 HVGYLQDAWKFA
+538 HVAYVQDAWKLA

-577 LTINIDDDKTVELY
+577 LTVNLDDSKTLEFY

-622 GKHIEPASSWLF
+622 GTHIDPASSWLF

-642 IMDDYD
+642 ILDDYD
-648 ATVGVYYKTQSNLN
+648 ATVGVYYKTQNNLN
-662 TFVSVLDSNDET
+662 TFVMQLDSNEET
-674 TSDDFVLADGFG
+674 TSSDFVMADHFG
-686 TAEGYSFGYELS
+686 TADGYSLGYELS

-713 QSISVMKT
+713 QSISVMRT
-721 DDGTKPYFPSWHQP
+721 NDGTKPYYPSWHQP
-735 YALKMDLGINWRGPE
+735 YALKMDMGINWSGGE
-750 DALTRHPTQRDMYV
+750 DALRKHKKKGRYF

-783 YYMSQDM
+783 YYMSQEL

-807 GARQTDYFRIDV
+807 AGRQSDYFRIDV
-819 KAIDIGRENK
+819 KAIDVGREDS

-836 INLTDHKN
+836 INLTNHEN

-872 SYEYYF
+872 SFEMYF